1 MHRSV
6 RFPMLASVALLA
18 LGGIAQAQQQG
29 PQPNPNMSFF
39 VSSKGPGKGADL
51 GGIAGADAHCQML
64 AQSVGAGGKT
74 WHAYLSS
81 NTDMTKPNETVN
93 ARDRIGKGPW
103 QNFKGVTIATSV
115 DDLHSDNN
123 KITMETGLTERGQKV
138 PGVGYVFN
146 MHDIMTGSQPDG
158 RAFPGNQNLTCG
170 SAKGSYTSSE
180 FGKVEVGH
188 VDRTGLADTRQAHS
202 WNSSHQSRDCSQEGL
217 ISTGGNGLLYCF
229 AVQ

>member
-1 MHRSV
+1 MHRMLLV
-6 RFPMLASVALLA
+6 PLLASAALMAFVASA
-18 LGGIAQAQQQG
+18 AAQQG
-29 PQPNPNMSFF
+29 PQPNANMSFF
-39 VSSKGPGKGADL
+39 VTSKGPGKGADL

-81 NTDMTKPNETVN
+81 NTDLTKPDATVN

-103 QNFKGVTIATSV
+103 VNFKGVTIATSV
-115 DDLHSDNN
+115 DDLHSNNN
-123 KITMETGLTERGQKV
+123 KISAETGLTERGQRI
-138 PGVGYVFN
+138 PGVGFTVN
-146 MHDIMTGSQPDG
+146 QHDIVTGSQPDG
-158 RAFPGNQNLTCG
+158 KAFPGNQNLTC
-170 SAKGSYTSSE
+170 ANYTSSN

-188 VDRTGLADTRQAHS
+188 VDRTGLSDTAQAHS
-202 WNSSHQSRDCSQEGL
+202 WNSSHQSRACSQDDL